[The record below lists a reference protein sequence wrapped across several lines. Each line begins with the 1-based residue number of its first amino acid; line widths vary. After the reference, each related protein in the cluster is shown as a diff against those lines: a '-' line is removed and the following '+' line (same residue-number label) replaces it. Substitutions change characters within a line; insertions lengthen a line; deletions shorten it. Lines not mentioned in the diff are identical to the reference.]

1 MRPAHH
7 VEFARWAGRVAI
19 ATRSHLK

>member
-1 MRPAHH
+1 MNPAHR

-19 ATRSHLK
+19 PTGSHLK